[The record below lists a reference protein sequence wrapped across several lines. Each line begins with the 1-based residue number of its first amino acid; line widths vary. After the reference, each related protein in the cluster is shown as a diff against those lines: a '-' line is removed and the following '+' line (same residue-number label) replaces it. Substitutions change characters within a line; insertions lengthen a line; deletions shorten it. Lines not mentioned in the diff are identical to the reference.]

1 MPLDRNSGKGD
12 SGDQRSVQQFQFFA
26 VSGCSFLIVG
36 REFEW
41 ACWSDVVW
49 GRERG
54 VVLWFPMSCEWSS
67 YGVIWDFLY
76 VLWGGVMGVIRITV
90 KCVVCGDCAV
100 CCMFEICVELFG
112 YWIVFCGMWNA
123 LRGDWGWDK
132 SFRRLR
138 YFCWMGCAVSVALC
152 GHHFPFAL
160 YTELLYSCLY
170 RLGFLS
176 MFMNVWFYDPLFQLS
191 FVLSQIRFGILS
203 ASTLR

>member
-49 GRERG
+49 GRERV
-54 VVLWFPMSCEWSS
+54 VVLWVRLSCEWSL

-112 YWIVFCGMWNA
+112 YWDRCI
-123 LRGDWGWDK
+123 L
-132 SFRRLR
+132 RLR